1 MRIVFVISHLIYGGA
16 ETQMIGLSRE
26 LARMGHAVVIY
37 TLNRE
42 NPRMSELAG
51 SGVQVVADQKRMKLD
66 PAVIMRLRRFVRD
79 YQADVV
85 HSFLFDADVY
95 ARIAGMGLGIPV
107 FNSERND
114 DYQLNFLQRLIHRPT
129 RKLARAVIANSQS
142 GARFAQGLF
151 GFTADRVHCVWN
163 GVDLARIDQ
172 HVKGC
177 VQNYRD
183 EFFGDASVKVAC
195 LVGSIKPQKDYFL
208 AMQVAEVLL
217 QAHHNWRVLFIG
229 DQLTNTGEYKSSVM
243 AAYQGLRSK
252 AHVHFAGLRKDVAE
266 IMSQC
271 DVVFSTSLYEGFPN
285 VVLEAMS
292 VGTPVVSTAYSDI
305 EQILPF
311 SWQVIP
317 DRDAEKIVRVIVR
330 ADCERAEVAST
341 QRQWVETHATL
352 AVSAQNLLKTYGMY
366 LGDREAGRE

>member
-26 LARMGHAVVIY
+26 LARMGHAVAIY

-42 NPRMSELAG
+42 NPRASELAG
-51 SGVQVVADQKRMKLD
+51 SGVRLVADQKRMKLD

-114 DYQLNFLQRLIHRPT
+114 DYRLNFLQRLIHWPT
-129 RKLARAVIANSQS
+129 RNLARAVIANSQS

-151 GFTADRVHCVWN
+151 GFATDRVHCVWN

-172 HVKGC
+172 RVGDC
-177 VQNYRD
+177 QQDYRV
-183 EFFGDASVKVAC
+183 EFFGDPKVKMAC
-195 LVGSIKPQKDYFL
+195 LVGSIKPQKDYLL
-208 AMQVAEVLL
+208 AMQVAEELL
-217 QAHHNWRVLFIG
+217 QDRPDWRVLFVG
-229 DQLTNTGEYKSSVM
+229 DQLKKTGEYKSSVM
-243 AAYQGLRSK
+243 EAYQGLTSK
-252 AHVHFAGLRKDVAE
+252 TRIHFAGLRKDVAE
-266 IMSQC
+266 ILSQC
-271 DVVFSTSLYEGFPN
+271 DAVFSTSLHEGFPN

-305 EQILPF
+305 EQILPC
-311 SWQVIP
+311 SWQVVP
-317 DRDAEKIVRVIVR
+317 DRDAAKLAQVIVR
-330 ADCERAEVAST
+330 AAAERDVVAT
-341 QRQWVETHATL
+341 RQRRWVETHATL
-352 AVSAQNLLKTYGMY
+352 AVAAQNLLKTYGMY
-366 LGDREAGRE
+366 SANRGVDCV